1 MVSLRVCGGVCGV
14 VRVVRVVRCLFVC
27 VCKSVRGKCRRNLTR
42 HAISAVLL
50 SPRTAR
56 QSEDCLRDARP
67 TQSGA
72 SRTAGS
78 AYGGGISR
86 PAHSVSAEL
95 REAFWRRTAGYRARI
110 RRKARNPTAPA
121 QRGAWSEY
129 LPSRRASAIAASC
142 ASRRLRLLRLVPPPP
157 RLAPR
162 KVGTR
167 APRECKA
174 HGWRRSRGASGNACA
189 DILRIARAG
198 WAALTTGPERILR
211 RDAQDAAR
219 RRCRAQ
225 GERARPIDQAMQGAL
240 ADGLR
245 IAGKSGIRGGGV
257 ASRPRAANAPVPTA
271 RRIAPDSRA
280 AFAQSGG
287 GARRT
292 HPKAIF
298 RLSSGADGRAG
309 TLCAR
314 GSTVGAKRCARCGG
328 RAKALHTATGT
339 RQGATHT
346 APHTPH
352 THENG

>member
-1 MVSLRVCGGVCGV
+1 MCLVRLRVCVRRGAVCGAV
-14 VRVVRVVRCLFVC
+14 CVCLFVC

-67 TQSGA
+67 TPSGA

-95 REAFWRRTAGYRARI
+95 REALWRRTAGYRARI
-110 RRKARNPTAPA
+110 RRKARNPAAPA

-142 ASRRLRLLRLVPPPP
+142 ASRRLRLLRLVSPPP

-162 KVGTR
+162 KASTR
-167 APRECKA
+167 APRWCEA
-174 HGWRRSRGASGNACA
+174 QVWRRSRGASGNACA

-211 RDAQDAAR
+211 RDA
-219 RRCRAQ
+219 
-225 GERARPIDQAMQGAL
+225 
-240 ADGLR
+240 
-245 IAGKSGIRGGGV
+245 
-257 ASRPRAANAPVPTA
+257 
-271 RRIAPDSRA
+271 
-280 AFAQSGG
+280 
-287 GARRT
+287 
-292 HPKAIF
+292 
-298 RLSSGADGRAG
+298 
-309 TLCAR
+309 
-314 GSTVGAKRCARCGG
+314 
-328 RAKALHTATGT
+328 
-339 RQGATHT
+339 
-346 APHTPH
+346 
-352 THENG
+352 

>member
-1 MVSLRVCGGVCGV
+1 MRVPCVWCACACACV
-14 VRVVRVVRCLFVC
+14 VVRCVVRCVC

-95 REAFWRRTAGYRARI
+95 REALWRRTAGYRARI
-110 RRKARNPTAPA
+110 RRKARNPAAPA

-162 KVGTR
+162 KASTR
-167 APRECKA
+167 APRWCEA

-189 DILRIARAG
+189 DAVEARQ
-198 WAALTTGPERILR
+198 RHSI
-211 RDAQDAAR
+211 R
-219 RRCRAQ
+219 RR
-225 GERARPIDQAMQGAL
+225 
-240 ADGLR
+240 
-245 IAGKSGIRGGGV
+245 
-257 ASRPRAANAPVPTA
+257 
-271 RRIAPDSRA
+271 
-280 AFAQSGG
+280 
-287 GARRT
+287 
-292 HPKAIF
+292 
-298 RLSSGADGRAG
+298 
-309 TLCAR
+309 
-314 GSTVGAKRCARCGG
+314 GAK
-328 RAKALHTATGT
+328 
-339 RQGATHT
+339 HT
-346 APHTPH
+346 APHTQHP
-352 THENG
+352 HENG